1 LPELRTRFAPS
12 PTGHL
17 HVGNAYSAL
26 LCAQWA
32 ETHHAELLLR
42 IEDIDFNRCRPEY
55 AADLIED
62 MRWLGLRWQGDIRY
76 QSRHTNDYAQ
86 ALEKLRQQG
95 LVYPC
100 FCTRRDIQRE
110 IETAGLAPHIE
121 DMPEI
126 YPGTC
131 RSLSQSEREQKIAD
145 GLPCAWRLDVQTAI
159 ARVGDIGWRE
169 TDGDYHPVSRLLNDA
184 VIGRKD
190 IGFSYHLA
198 VVVDDAAQ
206 GITHIIRGDDL
217 VTSTGLHRLLQAVL
231 ELPQPLYLHHGML
244 LDASGERLAKRNGAP
259 SLRELRTS
267 GVSADTLRRLLS
279 GTIGSV
285 PMIWTGLE

>member
-1 LPELRTRFAPS
+1 LHQLRTRFAPS

-32 ETHHAELLLR
+32 ETNNAELLLR
-42 IEDIDFNRCRPEY
+42 IEDIDFNRCHSEH

-62 MRWLGLRWQGDIRY
+62 LRWLGLKWQGDIRY
-76 QSRHTNDYAQ
+76 QSRHLDDYGQ
-86 ALEKLRQQG
+86 ALEKLKQQG
-95 LVYPC
+95 LAYPC

-110 IETAGLAPHIE
+110 IAISGLAPHLE
-121 DMPEI
+121 DTPET

-131 RSLSQSEREQKIAD
+131 RSLNQSEREQKIAD
-145 GLPCAWRLDVQTAI
+145 GLPCAWRLNVQAAR

-169 TDGDYHPVSRLLNDA
+169 PDGDYHPVSRFLNDA

-217 VTSTGLHRLLQAVL
+217 ISSTGLHRLLQAVL
-231 ELPQPLYLHHGML
+231 DLPQPLYLHHGML
-244 LDASGERLAKRNGAP
+244 LEASGERLAKRNGAP

-279 GTIGSV
+279 GNVGSA
-285 PMIWTGLE
+285 PMIWTGVE